1 MKTNFPLDDN
11 TFGATPAAISLARI
25 LSELKNPYLSAKVSA
40 YLTEHNKTIHHIN
53 TITDV
58 KIRGSLLNMMGER
71 VKKLHR
77 PMWPEKVRTYTQNV
91 AQSVVKF
98 YKEADHDMLMG
109 IRRQRDRR
117 RSALQRAKE
126 ARNGS

>member
-1 MKTNFPLDDN
+1 MKAKFPLDDN
-11 TFGATPAAISLARI
+11 TFGSTPAAVSLARI
-25 LSELKNPYLSAKVSA
+25 LSELKNPYLTSKVSA
-40 YLTEHNKTIHHIN
+40 YLSEHNKTIHHIN

-58 KIRGSLLNMMGER
+58 NIRGSLLNMMGDR
-71 VKKLHR
+71 VKQLHR
-77 PMWPEKVRTYTQNV
+77 PLWPEKVRTYTQNV

-98 YKEADHDMLMG
+98 YKEADHEMLLG

-126 ARNGS
+126 QKNA